1 MKRARNFRY
10 DGRERGEL
18 SMNQTAVVT
27 GADRGLGLGMTKR
40 LLNLGWHVFAG
51 SYMTDWPE
59 LQSLAQQEPGRLV
72 LVPLDVSSDA
82 SVEEAGK
89 IISGHTGTVDLL
101 INNAGISTR
110 NFRSIHELQDDEEVL
125 RIFNV
130 NTVGPMRVVQALLP
144 LMEDSDLK
152 RLCFVS
158 SEAGSL
164 ARSYRD
170 NWYGYCMS
178 KTALNRGVQGLFH
191 ELRPRGYTFRLYHP
205 GWVKSYMS
213 GQLSTEGELNADD
226 AARMAVAYF
235 TRDRYEGQGVSDED
249 RLVMRD
255 WLGREWP
262 W

>member
-1 MKRARNFRY
+1 MI
-10 DGRERGEL
+10 
-18 SMNQTAVVT
+18 QTAVVT

-40 LLNLGWHVFAG
+40 LLQLGWQVCAG

-59 LQSLAQQEPGRLV
+59 LQRLKLQAPERLI
-72 LVPLDVSSDA
+72 LVPLDVSSDQ
-82 SVEEAGK
+82 SVEEAGR
-89 IISGHTGTVDLL
+89 ILSERSWTVDML

-110 NFRSIHELQDDEEVL
+110 SYRSIHESQDDDEVL

-130 NTVGPMRVVQALLP
+130 NAAGPMRMVRVLQP
-144 LMEDSDLK
+144 LMEGSSRK

-178 KTALNRGVQGLFH
+178 KTALNRGVQSLFH

-205 GWVKSYMS
+205 GWVRSYMS
-213 GQLSTEGELNADD
+213 GQLSTEGELDADE
-226 AARMAVAYF
+226 AARLAVTYF
-235 TRDRYEGQGVSDED
+235 IRNRYEREAVSEED

>member
-1 MKRARNFRY
+1 
-10 DGRERGEL
+10 
-18 SMNQTAVVT
+18 MNKTAVVT

-40 LLNLGWHVFAG
+40 LLEQGWNVFAG
-51 SYMTDWPE
+51 SYMADWPE
-59 LQSLAQQEPGRLV
+59 LQQLAQAEPERLR
-72 LVPLDVSSDA
+72 LITLDVSNDE
-82 SVEEAGK
+82 SVQEAGRV
-89 IISGHTGTVDLL
+89 ISDQAGQVDLL

-110 NFRSIHELQDDEEVL
+110 QFSSIHELQDDEEVL

-130 NTVGPMRVVQALLP
+130 NAVGPMRMVQALLP
-144 LMEDSDLK
+144 LMERSEWK

-164 ARSYRD
+164 ARSHRD

-178 KTALNRGVQGLFH
+178 KTALNRGVQCLFD
-191 ELRPRGYTFRLYHP
+191 EFRPMGYTFRLYHP

-213 GQLSTEGELNADD
+213 GQLSTEGELDADD
-226 AARMAVAYF
+226 AARMAVSYF
-235 TRDRYEGQGVSDED
+235 LRNRYQDQETSEED